1 MNKTAIKNFAIWAR
15 RELIKKV
22 TQKAKMYGIEKDK
35 EMKEMDTALNG
46 QVLTSDDKKGRKVL
60 IEKIDKDGFD
70 ETMEEVAYTWFNRFI
85 AIRFMEV
92 NGYMPSHIRVFT
104 SEKNEFEPQIL
115 SEAIHIDLP
124 GLNKSKIIELYNA
137 GNKEDELFN
146 YLFIT
151 QCNALNEVLP
161 GMFQKLNDYTELLLP
176 DGLLRDDSVIDVMI
190 REIPEED
197 WKEQVQIIGWLYQ
210 YYNEER
216 KNEVINIYKGNVAK
230 EDIPAAT
237 QLFTTDWVVRYIVD
251 NSLGRYWIERNP
263 DSDLKDKL
271 EFFVVPKNG
280 EIEYIEEKIDPRNL
294 RILDNCV
301 GSGHFPLYE
310 FDVLME
316 IYKEC
321 GYREREAAEY
331 ILSENLYGLDIDER
345 ARQLAYFSLMMK
357 ARSYSR
363 RILNKGIEPHIY
375 VIPDSNNIDRKY
387 LEIFGN
393 NLVLEEKEEARKLI
407 EKLLVDFKD
416 GKNFGSI
423 IKVGKADFEL
433 CRKYIEDMDLGQIDL
448 FSYQSLEFQKEIKDI
463 IDVAEIMTMKYDV
476 VATNPPYLNR
486 MNGQL
491 KEYVN
496 KHYKDYKTD
505 LFSVFM
511 YRNFDLCKPNGYSG
525 FMTPFV
531 WMFIK
536 SYEKL
541 RQYIIDTKGITSLV
555 QMEYSAFEEA
565 TVPIC
570 AFVFKNG
577 PENNKGL
584 YFRLS
589 DFTGGMDVQKKKVLE
604 AISNPDC
611 GYFYETSTENLK
623 KIPGMP
629 IAYWASES
637 ILINFEKKGKL
648 SDVAL
653 PRTGLQTGDNNKFV
667 RIWTETNINNFSYN
681 SFSKTEAKNANVK
694 WFPYNKGGEFRKWYG
709 NKGLVVN
716 WGQDGFDIKKDKLER
731 YQNGLIRKENSTCKN
746 VKYFFKESVTYSAVS
761 SSNFSI
767 RYSESNSVFDIG
779 GASIFANKDKMFYLL
794 GILNAKVVKLYL
806 SILSPTLNFQ
816 TGDIKN
822 VPVIIDMNYK
832 FQIEKLANQNIL
844 ISKTDWDTFETS
856 WDFKVSPLANF
867 NKYMDNY
874 YNSLIEIGII
884 PERKQFYISNLEE
897 AYGHYKDFT
906 NTQFDQLKANEEEL
920 NRIFIEIYGLEDELT
935 PEVSDK
941 DITIAKI
948 FDSKD
953 EIYDDIKGN
962 RYILTKEDVIKNFL
976 SYFIG
981 CLMGRYSLDEEGLI
995 FAGGDFVPSKYS
1007 SFKADRDGI
1016 LPITDEE
1023 YFEDDIVELLV
1034 SFLKVTF
1041 GPEHLNENLDFIAS
1055 ELKGRQSDS
1064 SRKRIRNY
1072 FLNDFYKD
1080 HCSMY
1085 KKLPIYW
1092 QYDSGKND
1100 ACRGLFYLHRYDKD
1114 MFARI
1119 RINYVFEVQDRYKQ
1133 ELTRIED
1140 RIAESSGSQKI
1151 ELQKRADEFKKKIIE
1166 SQQFEE
1172 KVQHIA
1178 DSYIEIDLD
1187 DGVKE
1192 NYKIFKDVL
1201 SKIK

>member
-15 RELIKKV
+15 RELIEKV
-22 TQKAKMYGIEKDK
+22 TQKAKIYGIEKDK
-35 EMKEMDTALNG
+35 DMKEMDTALNG
-46 QVLTSDDKKGRKVL
+46 QVLTSDDKKARNIL
-60 IEKIDKDGFD
+60 IEKISKDSFD

-104 SEKNEFEPQIL
+104 SENNEFEPQIL

-124 GLNKSKIIELYNA
+124 GLDKSKVLKFYNA
-137 GNKEDELFN
+137 GNKEEELFN

-151 QCNALNEVLP
+151 QCNALNGVLP

-176 DGLLRDDSVIDVMI
+176 DGLLRDDSVLGVMI
-190 REIPEED
+190 SEIPDED

-251 NSLGRYWIERNP
+251 NSLGKYWIERNP

-271 EFFVVPKNG
+271 EFFVMPKNT
-280 EIEYIEEKIDPRNL
+280 EIEYIGEKIDIRDL
-294 RILDNCV
+294 RILDDCV
-301 GSGHFPLYE
+301 GSGHFLLYE

-375 VIPDSNNIDRKY
+375 AIPDSNNIDRKY
-387 LEIFGN
+387 FEIFGN
-393 NLVLEEKEEARKLI
+393 SCLALEEKEVAKKSI
-407 EKLLVDFKD
+407 EKLLGTFKD
-416 GKNFGSI
+416 GKNYGSI
-423 IKVGKADFEL
+423 IKVEKVDFEL
-433 CRKYIEDMDLGQIDL
+433 CKKYIEDMDLGQIDL
-448 FSYQSLEFQKEIKDI
+448 FTYNFSEFQKEIKNI
-463 IDVAEIMTMKYDV
+463 IDVAEVMTMKYDV
-476 VATNPPYLNR
+476 VATNPPYLNK

-496 KHYKDYKTD
+496 KNYKDYKTD

-511 YRNFDLCKPNGYSG
+511 YRNFDFCKPNGYSG

-536 SYEKL
+536 SYEEL
-541 RQYIIDTKGITSLV
+541 RKYIIDNNSIGTLV

-570 AFVFKNG
+570 AFVLKNG
-577 PENNKGL
+577 RENNNGL

-589 DFTGGMDVQKKKVLE
+589 EFTGGMEVQKEKVIE
-604 AISNPDC
+604 AIDNPDC
-611 GYFYETSTENLK
+611 GYFYEINEENFKL
-623 KIPGMP
+623 IPG
-629 IAYWASES
+629 IRIGYWLSKKTIENINKSCFLNKYAYAC
-637 ILINFEKKGKL
+637 
-648 SDVAL
+648 
-653 PRTGLQTGDNNKFV
+653 TGMQTGRNPLFV
-667 RIWTETNINNFSYN
+667 RSWYEVYNTNIINNGGN
-681 SFSKTEAKNANVK
+681 IWSF
-694 WFPYNKGGEFRKWYG
+694 YMMGGKGVKWYG
-709 NKGLVVN
+709 NIDKIILWKDNGTDVKKYKGSVIRN
-716 WGQDGFDIKKDKLER
+716 ER
-731 YQNGLIRKENSTCKN
+731 
-746 VKYFFKESVTYSAVS
+746 FFKKKGISWKRITSSENTIRCLPENFIFDQSADS
-761 SSNFSI
+761 LFPKSDDMHN
-767 RYSESNSVFDIG
+767 
-779 GASIFANKDKMFYLL
+779 YLL
-794 GILNAKVVKLYL
+794 GIFNTKIISSLLELFSA
-806 SILSPTLNFQ
+806 TLNLTSGTVSELPIIFSESYKPRI
-816 TGDIKN
+816 DSLVEDNIK
-822 VPVIIDMNYK
+822 ISKQDWDMN
-832 FQIEKLANQNIL
+832 
-844 ISKTDWDTFETS
+844 ETS
-856 WDFKVSPLANF
+856 WDFIKSPLF
-867 NKYMDNY
+867 LNKVDG
-874 YNSLIEIGII
+874 LIESAYESYKTEVN
-884 PERKQFYISNLEE
+884 ERFVK
-897 AYGHYKDFT
+897 
-906 NTQFDQLKANEEEL
+906 LKENEEEL

-941 DITIAKI
+941 DITVAKI
-948 FDSKD
+948 FDNKKD
-953 EIYDDIKGN
+953 VDAEIKGN
-962 RYILTKEDVIKNFL
+962 KYIMTREDVVKNFL

-981 CLMGRYSLDEEGLI
+981 CAMGRYSLDEEGLV
-995 FAGGDFVPSKYS
+995 FAGGEFDSSKYT
-1007 SFKADRDGI
+1007 SFKADEDGI
-1016 LPITDEE
+1016 LPITDQE
-1023 YFEDDIVELLV
+1023 YFEDDIVELFV
-1034 SFLKVTF
+1034 KILKITF
-1041 GPEHLNENLDFIAS
+1041 GEEHLNENLDFIAS
-1055 ELKGRQSDS
+1055 ELKGKKNDS
-1064 SRKRIRNY
+1064 SRERIRNY
-1072 FLNDFYKD
+1072 FLNDFYED
-1080 HCSMY
+1080 HCKMY
-1085 KKLPIYW
+1085 QKLPIYW

-1100 ACRGLFYLHRYDKD
+1100 ACMGLFYLHRYDKD

-1133 ELTRIED
+1133 ELARMENKITE
-1140 RIAESSGSQKI
+1140 ASGNEKI
-1151 ELQKRADEFKKKIIE
+1151 ELQKRAEALKKKIIE

-1187 DGVKE
+1187 NGVKE

-1201 SKIK
+1201 AKIK

>member
-15 RELIKKV
+15 RELIEKV
-22 TQKAKMYGIEKDK
+22 TQKAKIYGIEKDK

-46 QVLTSDDKKGRKVL
+46 QVLTSDDKKARKIL
-60 IEKIDKDGFD
+60 IEKIEKDGFA
-70 ETMEEVAYTWFNRFI
+70 ETIEEVAYTWFNRFI

-104 SEKNEFEPQIL
+104 SENNEFEPQIL

-124 GLNKSKIIELYNA
+124 GLDKSNVLDLYNA
-137 GNKEDELFN
+137 GNKEEELFN

-190 REIPEED
+190 SEIPEED

-237 QLFTTDWVVRYIVD
+237 QLFTPDWVVRYIVD
-251 NSLGRYWIERNP
+251 NSLGKYWIERNT

-271 EFFVVPKNG
+271 EFFVMPKNG
-280 EIEYIEEKIDPRNL
+280 EIEYIDEKIDPRDL
-294 RILDNCV
+294 RVLDNCV
-301 GSGHFPLYE
+301 GSGHFLLYE

-357 ARSYSR
+357 SRSYSR

-375 VIPDSNNIDRKY
+375 AIPDSNNIDRKY

-393 NLVLEEKEEARKLI
+393 GLALEEKEVAKKSI
-407 EKLLVDFKD
+407 EKLLDTFKD
-416 GKNFGSI
+416 GKNYGSI
-423 IKVGKADFEL
+423 LKVDKVDFEL
-433 CRKYIEDMDLGQIDL
+433 SRKFIEDMDLGQIDL
-448 FSYQSLEFQKEIKDI
+448 FTYNFDEFQKEIKNI
-463 IDVAEIMTMKYDV
+463 IDVAEVMTIKYDV

-496 KHYKDYKTD
+496 KNYKNYKTD

-511 YRNFDLCKPNGYSG
+511 YRNFEFCKPNGYSG

-541 RQYIIDTKGITSLV
+541 RKYIIDNKSIGTLA

-570 AFVFKNG
+570 AFVLKNG
-577 PENNKGL
+577 RESNNGL

-589 DFTGGMDVQKKKVLE
+589 EFTGGMQVQKEKVLE
-604 AISNPDC
+604 AIENPDC
-611 GYFYETSTENLK
+611 GYLYETSVENFE

-629 IAYWASES
+629 IAYWASNRIYE
-637 ILINFEKKGKL
+637 IFENEKIKK
-648 SDVAL
+648 
-653 PRTGLQTGDNNKFV
+653 R
-667 RIWTETNINNFSYN
+667 Y
-681 SFSKTEAKNANVK
+681 EAKEGVGTRNDNYFLKKIWEIDKNKINKK
-694 WFPYNKGGEFRKWYG
+694 WLMTDKAGSFRKWF
-709 NKGLVVN
+709 
-716 WGQDGFDIKKDKLER
+716 QGFDNVMNWENDGYEIKNYR
-731 YQNGLIRKENSTCKN
+731 
-746 VKYFFKESVTYSAVS
+746 
-761 SSNFSI
+761 
-767 RYSESNSVFDIG
+767 
-779 GASIFANKDKMFYLL
+779 NKDGSLKSRPQNLTYLYRQ
-794 GILNAKVVKLYL
+794 GITWGKVTSGDVSFRYRPKGYGFNDAA
-806 SILSPTLNFQ
+806 PTLFTLSDMAYSYILGFLNSN
-816 TGDIKN
+816 TNRHIIKN
-822 VPVIIDMNYK
+822 MGETINTTCGVIENLPLIFSDKYESKVDFFVNK
-832 FQIEKLANQNIL
+832 NIN
-844 ISKTDWDTFETS
+844 ISKQDWDMHETS
-856 WDFKVSPLANF
+856 WDFEKSPLLSNRVDGRVESA
-867 NKYMDNY
+867 YENY
-874 YNSLIEIGII
+874 KKEVN
-884 PERKQFYISNLEE
+884 ERFEK
-897 AYGHYKDFT
+897 
-906 NTQFDQLKANEEEL
+906 LKANEEEL

-941 DITIAKI
+941 DITVAKI
-948 FDSKD
+948 FDSKKDIDD
-953 EIYDDIKGN
+953 EIKGN
-962 RYILTKEDVIKNFL
+962 RYVMTRENVVKNFL

-981 CLMGRYSLDEEGLI
+981 CAMGRYSLDEDGLI
-995 FAGGDFVPSKYS
+995 FAGGDFDPSKYTI
-1007 SFKADRDGI
+1007 FKADEDGI
-1016 LPITDEE
+1016 LPITDQE
-1023 YFEDDIVELLV
+1023 YFEDDIVELFV
-1034 SFLKVTF
+1034 KFLKTTF
-1041 GPEHLNENLDFIAS
+1041 GEEHLNENLDFIAS
-1055 ELKGRQSDS
+1055 ELKGKKSDS
-1064 SRKRIRNY
+1064 SRERIRNY
-1072 FLNDFYKD
+1072 FLNDFYED
-1080 HCSMY
+1080 HCKMY
-1085 KKLPIYW
+1085 QKLPIYW
-1092 QYDSGKND
+1092 QYDSGKNG

-1114 MFARI
+1114 MFAKI

-1133 ELTRIED
+1133 ELVRVED
-1140 RIAESSGSQKI
+1140 TIAESSGNKKI
-1151 ELQKRADEFKKKIIE
+1151 ELQKRADALKKKIIE

-1201 SKIK
+1201 AKIK

>member
-1 MNKTAIKNFAIWAR
+1 MDKTAIKNFAIWAR
-15 RELIKKV
+15 RELIEKV
-22 TQKAKMYGIEKDK
+22 SQRAKIYGIEKDK

-46 QVLTSDDKKGRKVL
+46 QVLTSDDKKARKIL
-60 IEKIDKDGFD
+60 IEKIEKDGFA
-70 ETMEEVAYTWFNRFI
+70 ETIEEVAYTWFNRFI

-104 SEKNEFEPQIL
+104 SENNEFEPQIL

-124 GLNKSKIIELYNA
+124 GLDKSKVLDLYNA
-137 GNKEDELFN
+137 GNKEEELFK

-161 GMFQKLNDYTELLLP
+161 GMFQKINDYTELLLP

-237 QLFTTDWVVRYIVD
+237 QLFTPDWVVRYIVD
-251 NSLGRYWIERNP
+251 NSLGKYWIERNT

-271 EFFVVPKNG
+271 EFFVRPKNG
-280 EIEYIEEKIDPRNL
+280 EIEYIDEKIDPRDL
-294 RILDNCV
+294 RVLDNCV
-301 GSGHFPLYE
+301 GSGHFLLYE

-363 RILNKGIEPHIY
+363 RILNKGIEPHVY
-375 VIPDSNNIDRKY
+375 AVPDSNNLDRKFFKM
-387 LEIFGN
+387 FGN
-393 NLVLEEKEEARKLI
+393 SLIPEEKEEARQSI
-407 EKLLVDFKD
+407 EKLLSTFKD
-416 GKNFGSI
+416 GKNYGSI
-423 IKVGKADFEL
+423 LEVEKVDFEL
-433 CRKYIEDMDLGQIDL
+433 CRKYIEDIDIGQLDL
-448 FSYQSLEFQKEIKDI
+448 FTYNYREFQKEIKNI
-463 IDVAEIMTMKYDV
+463 IDVAEAMTMKYDV

-541 RQYIIDTKGITSLV
+541 RKYIIDNKSIGTLV

-570 AFVFKNG
+570 AFVLKNG
-577 PENNKGL
+577 SENNKGL

-589 DFTGGMDVQKKKVLE
+589 EFTGGMEVQKEKVLE
-604 AISNPDC
+604 AIKNPDC
-611 GYFYETSTENLK
+611 GYFYETSIDNFQ
-623 KIPGMP
+623 KISGMP
-629 IAYWASES
+629 IAYWASDRVYEIFEESNLSEFLYPRIGMVTGNTSRFLRLWHEVPYTNIGINISSNEES
-637 ILINFEKKGKL
+637 IK
-648 SDVAL
+648 S
-653 PRTGLQTGDNNKFV
+653 NK
-667 RIWTETNINNFSYN
+667 T
-681 SFSKTEAKNANVK
+681 
-694 WFPYNKGGEFRKWYG
+694 WFPYQKGGAYRKWYG
-709 NKGLVVN
+709 NNEYVVD
-716 WGQDGFDIKKDKLER
+716 WEKDGYRMKYDNYSGKRVRSHNYNGKYAFLKQITWTKITSSKFSSRFVDAGYMFDDAASIGYIHNLE
-731 YQNGLIRKENSTCKN
+731 NLKIVLGFLNTKI
-746 VKYFFKESVTYSAVS
+746 
-761 SSNFSI
+761 SNI
-767 RYSESNSVFDIG
+767 YLNLYSETINFLPGHISSLPF
-779 GASIFANKDKMFYLL
+779 IFSEIHKPEIDSLVEEN
-794 GILNAKVVKLYL
+794 
-806 SILSPTLNFQ
+806 
-816 TGDIKN
+816 IK
-822 VPVIIDMNYK
+822 
-832 FQIEKLANQNIL
+832 
-844 ISKTDWDTFETS
+844 ISKIDWDSYETS
-856 WDFKVSPLANF
+856 WDFEVSPLLDES
-867 NKYMDNY
+867 KIVKT
-874 YNSLIEIGII
+874 NSIE
-884 PERKQFYISNLEE
+884 K
-897 AYGHYKDFT
+897 AYEDYKDYVNSNFEK
-906 NTQFDQLKANEEEL
+906 LKQNEERL
-920 NRIFIEIYGLEDELT
+920 NEIFIEIYGLEDELT
-935 PEVSDK
+935 PEVSDR
-941 DITIAKI
+941 DITVAKI
-948 FDSKD
+948 FDSKKDIDD
-953 EIYDDIKGN
+953 EIKGN
-962 RYILTKEDVIKNFL
+962 KYIMTREDVVKNFL

-981 CLMGRYSLDEEGLI
+981 CAMGRYSLDEDGLV
-995 FAGGDFVPSKYS
+995 FAGGAFDPSRYKT
-1007 SFKADRDGI
+1007 FKADEDGI
-1016 LPITDEE
+1016 LPITDQE
-1023 YFEDDIVELLV
+1023 YFEDDIVELFV
-1034 SFLKVTF
+1034 KFLKITF
-1041 GPEHLNENLDFIAS
+1041 GEEHLNENLDFIAS
-1055 ELKGRQSDS
+1055 ELKGKKSDS
-1064 SRKRIRNY
+1064 SRERIRNY
-1072 FLNDFYKD
+1072 FLNDFYED
-1080 HCSMY
+1080 HCKMY
-1085 KKLPIYW
+1085 QKLPIYW
-1092 QYDSGKND
+1092 QYDSGKNG

-1114 MFARI
+1114 MFAKI

-1133 ELTRIED
+1133 ELSRLEELTKEASGNERI
-1140 RIAESSGSQKI
+1140 Q
-1151 ELQKRADEFKKKIIE
+1151 LQKRVDRLKKKIIE

-1178 DSYIEIDLD
+1178 DSYVEIDLD

-1201 SKIK
+1201 AKR

>member
-15 RELIKKV
+15 RELIEKV
-22 TQKAKMYGIEKDK
+22 TQKAKIYGIEKDK

-46 QVLTSDDKKGRKVL
+46 QVLTSDDKKARKIL
-60 IEKIDKDGFD
+60 IEKIEKDGFA
-70 ETMEEVAYTWFNRFI
+70 ETIEEVAYTWFNRFI

-104 SEKNEFEPQIL
+104 SENNEFEPQIL

-124 GLNKSKIIELYNA
+124 GLDKSKVLELYNA
-137 GNKEDELFN
+137 GNKEEELFN

-190 REIPEED
+190 SEIPEED

-237 QLFTTDWVVRYIVD
+237 QLFTPDWIVRYIVD
-251 NSLGRYWIERNP
+251 NSLGKYWIERNP

-271 EFFVVPKNG
+271 EFFVLPKNA
-280 EIEYIEEKIDPRNL
+280 EIEYIEEKIDPRDL
-294 RILDNCV
+294 RILDDCV
-301 GSGHFPLYE
+301 GSGHFLLYE

-363 RILNKGIEPHIY
+363 RILNKGIEPHVY
-375 VIPDSNNIDRKY
+375 SIPDSNNIDKKY
-387 LEIFGN
+387 FEVFGN
-393 NLVLEEKEEARKLI
+393 NLALEEKVEASESI
-407 EKLLVDFKD
+407 EKLLADFKD
-416 GKNFGSI
+416 GKNYGSI
-423 IKVGKADFEL
+423 IKVQKVDFEL

-448 FSYQSLEFQKEIKDI
+448 FTYDVDEFQKEINNI

-491 KEYVN
+491 KEYVHKN
-496 KHYKDYKTD
+496 YKNYKTD

-511 YRNFDLCKPNGYSG
+511 YRNFEFCKPNGYSG

-541 RQYIIDTKGITSLV
+541 RKYIIDNKSIGTLA

-570 AFVFKNG
+570 AFVLKNG
-577 PENNKGL
+577 RESNNGL

-589 DFTGGMDVQKKKVLE
+589 EFTGGMKVQKEKVLE
-604 AISNPDC
+604 AIENPDC
-611 GYFYETSTENLK
+611 GYLYETSVENFE

-629 IAYWASES
+629 IAYWASEK
-637 ILINFEKKGKL
+637 IYKVFKN
-648 SDVAL
+648 SDKIGNYYKSAG
-653 PRTGLQTGDNNKFV
+653 RNKTHNNGLYVRYYWEIDNNKLFNEWKPYDNGGDYRKYYGNRFYIV
-667 RIWTETNINNFSYN
+667 NWSKEALNFYKS
-681 SFSKTEAKNANVK
+681 
-694 WFPYNKGGEFRKWYG
+694 KGGLINLKNIESEGVVWSLITSSNSSFR
-709 NKGLVVN
+709 
-716 WGQDGFDIKKDKLER
+716 IKKEYDVVSSASPTIIAMDKLK
-731 YQNGLIRKENSTCKN
+731 NEN
-746 VKYFFKESVTYSAVS
+746 YY
-761 SSNFSI
+761 
-767 RYSESNSVFDIG
+767 
-779 GASIFANKDKMFYLL
+779 
-794 GILNAKVVKLYL
+794 
-806 SILSPTLNFQ
+806 ILSFLNSKITNRLLKMYNPTLN
-816 TGDIKN
+816 TTVSDILNLPLLFSEIHK
-822 VPVIIDMNYK
+822 PEIDSLV
-832 FQIEKLANQNIL
+832 EENIK
-844 ISKTDWDTFETS
+844 ISKIDWDSYETS
-856 WDFKVSPLANF
+856 WDFEVSPLLDES
-867 NKYMDNY
+867 KIVKT
-874 YNSLIEIGII
+874 NSIE
-884 PERKQFYISNLEE
+884 K
-897 AYGHYKDFT
+897 AYEDYKDYVNSNFEK
-906 NTQFDQLKANEEEL
+906 LKQNEERL
-920 NRIFIEIYGLEDELT
+920 NEIFIEIYGLEDELT
-935 PEVSDK
+935 PEVSDR
-941 DITIAKI
+941 DITVAKI
-948 FDSKD
+948 FDNKKD
-953 EIYDDIKGN
+953 IDDEIKGN
-962 RYILTKEDVIKNFL
+962 KYVMTREDVVKNFL

-981 CLMGRYSLDEEGLI
+981 CAMGRYSLDEEGLV
-995 FAGGDFVPSKYS
+995 FAGGEFHPSKYR
-1007 SFKADRDGI
+1007 SFKADEDGI
-1016 LPITDEE
+1016 LPITDQE
-1023 YFEDDIVELLV
+1023 YFEDDIVELFV
-1034 SFLKVTF
+1034 EFLKITF
-1041 GPEHLNENLDFIAS
+1041 GEEHLNENLDFIAS
-1055 ELKGRQSDS
+1055 ELKGKKSHS
-1064 SRKRIRNY
+1064 SRERIRNY
-1072 FLNDFYKD
+1072 FLNDFYED
-1080 HCSMY
+1080 HCKMY
-1085 KKLPIYW
+1085 QKLPIYW

-1151 ELQKRADEFKKKIIE
+1151 ELQKRADVLKKKIIE